1 MKILLFIF
9 SSAFVSAAFSQT
21 VSWAENLKGVSPET
35 NAIALKVE
43 EQLEYLKKEF
53 KPQNLD
59 GKDAAG
65 SSYVVLCDKERCVV
79 YSSAM
84 PENMT
89 LYCPPEFRADL
100 IDNTRMAN
108 IFPGGFSEMFDPS
121 LYNIIYLAASP
132 RGVIASIEKAAKE
145 KSGEV
150 GVENGALTVSYGS
163 FTYVFFAENG
173 RIGEIEIIKNA
184 TGEVFMKV
192 ALKYGG
198 GEAAMTA
205 QVDYFYER
213 EPVIRKTYSVSAA
226 PETPAGIAACFDSS
240 DMGAFKFADMRF
252 SPPIH
257 YEYDGGIPAM
267 AQAQTISEAMKV
279 FEIRKTM
286 NEAWVSSDKRKVS
299 PFFGRVMNIVEAL
312 GED

>member
-65 SSYVVLCDKERCVV
+65 SSFVVLCDKESFIV
-79 YSSAM
+79 YGSAM

-100 IDNTRMAN
+100 ADNTRMAN
-108 IFPGGFSEMFDPS
+108 VFPGGFSEMFDPS

-132 RGVIASIEKAAKE
+132 RGVIANMEKAAKE
-145 KSGEV
+145 KNGEI
-150 GVENGALTVSYGS
+150 GVEGGALTVSYGS
-163 FTYVFFAENG
+163 FAYVLFAENG
-173 RIGEIEIIKNA
+173 RIGEIDIVKNA
-184 TGEVFMKV
+184 TGEIFVKV

-226 PETPAGIAACFDSS
+226 PETPSGIAACFDSS

-267 AQAQTISEAMKV
+267 AEAQTISEAMKV

-299 PFFGRVMNIVEAL
+299 PFFGRAMKLIEAVK
-312 GED
+312 GN

>member
-1 MKILLFIF
+1 M
-9 SSAFVSAAFSQT
+9 SAAFSQT

-79 YSSAM
+79 YGSAM

-108 IFPGGFSEMFDPS
+108 VFPGGFSEMFDPS

-132 RGVIASIEKAAKE
+132 RGVIANMEKAAKE
-145 KSGEV
+145 KNGEI
-150 GVENGALTVSYGS
+150 GVEGGALTVSYGS
-163 FTYVFFAENG
+163 FAYVLFAENG

-198 GEAAMTA
+198 SAAMSA

-226 PETPAGIAACFDSS
+226 PETAGIAACFDSS

-267 AQAQTISEAMKV
+267 AEAQTISEAMKV

>member
-198 GEAAMTA
+198 SAAMSA

-286 NEAWVSSDKRKVS
+286 NKAWVSADKRKVS

>member
-1 MKILLFIF
+1 M
-9 SSAFVSAAFSQT
+9 SAAFSQT

-184 TGEVFMKV
+184 TGEIFVKV

-279 FEIRKTM
+279 FEIKKTM
-286 NEAWVSSDKRKVS
+286 NEAWVSADKRKVS

>member
-1 MKILLFIF
+1 MKILLFLF
-9 SSAFVSAAFSQT
+9 SSALASAAFSQAS
-21 VSWAENLKGVSPET
+21 SWVEALKGVSPGT
-35 NAIALKVE
+35 DAVALKVE

-65 SSYVVLCDKERCVV
+65 SSYVVLCDKESFIV
-79 YSSAM
+79 YGSAM

-100 IDNTRMAN
+100 IDNTKMAN

-132 RGVIASIEKAAKE
+132 RGVIAGIEKAAKE

-198 GEAAMTA
+198 SAAMSA

-213 EPVIRKTYSVSAA
+213 EPVIRKTYSISVA
-226 PETPAGIAACFDSS
+226 PEAPAGIAECFDSS

-279 FEIRKTM
+279 FEIKKTM
-286 NEAWVSSDKRKVS
+286 NEAWVSADKRKVS
-299 PFFGRVMNIVEAL
+299 PFFGRAMNIVEAL